1 MGRGFGGWRRISGRA
16 ENRCEKEGRKRGF
29 DGAFN
34 GEFLEMSCGDDGS
47 GFGKRGNDEA
57 RECWWGYVGVVE
69 GSREDG

>member
-1 MGRGFGGWRRISGRA
+1 MKRRDGRGG
-16 ENRCEKEGRKRGF
+16 

>member
-1 MGRGFGGWRRISGRA
+1 MEGGKGFPGGRKIGVKRRDGRGG
-16 ENRCEKEGRKRGF
+16 